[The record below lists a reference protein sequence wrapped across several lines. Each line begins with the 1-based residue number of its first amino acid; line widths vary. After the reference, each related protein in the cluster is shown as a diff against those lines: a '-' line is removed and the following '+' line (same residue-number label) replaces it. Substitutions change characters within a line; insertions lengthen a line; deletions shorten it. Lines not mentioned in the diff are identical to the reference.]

1 MDVESLLIYYY
12 ELKDVLNFLQMS
24 FIIFLLRNNIIWNNN
39 NKSVILEIK
48 LDISPRCVSPIKN
61 WLVRHLKTNKETIK
75 LYLYDVIIILREISK
90 ATDVYHKLFSLMNE
104 YLIYFDELYI

>member
-48 LDISPRCVSPIKN
+48 
-61 WLVRHLKTNKETIK
+61 
-75 LYLYDVIIILREISK
+75 
-90 ATDVYHKLFSLMNE
+90 
-104 YLIYFDELYI
+104 